1 MEVIKLMEECSAA
14 IVNRLPE
21 KKYPGCPTIT
31 CSIGTQ
37 QFDHA
42 LGDLGVSVSV
52 MPKTVFDKLN
62 FTHLAPMPMMLQ
74 QADSIVRSQLESLK
88 ISQ

>member
-1 MEVIKLMEECSAA
+1 
-14 IVNRLPE
+14 
-21 KKYPGCPTIT
+21 
-31 CSIGTQ
+31 
-37 QFDHA
+37 
-42 LGDLGVSVSV
+42 